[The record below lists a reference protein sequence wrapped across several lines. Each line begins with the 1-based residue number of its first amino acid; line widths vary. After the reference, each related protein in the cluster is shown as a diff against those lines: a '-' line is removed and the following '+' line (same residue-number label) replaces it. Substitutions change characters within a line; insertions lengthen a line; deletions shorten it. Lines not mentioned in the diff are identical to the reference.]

1 MRLFS
6 IITAAAIIAFLAGQI
21 SGNELITQDRSLI
34 SFRSTDHDFG
44 TIPAGA
50 EAKHYFVFTNEG
62 KSPLVIM
69 NVRTACGCMVPS
81 WPREPIAPGKKD
93 SLAVEY
99 NTKIRGTF
107 SKTITVQSNSSTP
120 SVELKIS
127 GTVVKTK

>member
-1 MRLFS
+1 MRIFFIL
-6 IITAAAIIAFLAGQI
+6 TAAAIIAFLSGRAAGHD
-21 SGNELITQDRSLI
+21 LITQDGARI

-44 TIPAGA
+44 MITTGA

-62 KSPLVIM
+62 RSPLVIM

-81 WPREPIAPGKKD
+81 WPREPIAPGRKD

-99 NTKIRGTF
+99 NTKIKGTF
-107 SKTITVQSNSSTP
+107 SKSITVQSNASRP

-127 GTVVKTK
+127 GTVVKPK

>member
-1 MRLFS
+1 MRLFF
-6 IITAAAIIAFLAGQI
+6 IMTAAAVIAFLTIQA
-21 SGNELITQDRSLI
+21 SGNEPVTQDRARI
-34 SFRSTDHDFG
+34 SFKSVDHDFG
-44 TIPAGA
+44 TIPTGA

-62 KSPLVIM
+62 ASPLVIM

-81 WPREPIAPGKKD
+81 WPREPIAPGKRD

-107 SKTITVQSNSSTP
+107 SKSITVQSNASTP